1 MIDHKQRFSNSKAQ
15 RRQGVAGE
23 QGLTGKIY
31 ILRCGP
37 ELGEDILVKV
47 IGNGEEAENAATRVI
62 DKHHSQRRPHLTC
75 IKPLNVST
83 IGRATADKCS
93 ALQCICQQFIHCR
106 ALRQALRKLDTCSV
120 LCCHDRIYGMLK

>member
-47 IGNGEEAENAATRVI
+47 IGNGEEAEDAATRVI

-75 IKPLNVST
+75 IKPLNVSE

-93 ALQCICQQFIHCR
+93 SSY
-106 ALRQALRKLDTCSV
+106 TV
-120 LCCHDRIYGMLK
+120 ELCGKRFASLTHAASCAATDRIYGMLK